1 MGKEFLP
8 LQISPL
14 LYMPFYERVL
24 LLYVFLSV
32 WEAVTKALVSHLHSC
47 L

>member
-1 MGKEFLP
+1 MEKEFLP

-14 LYMPFYERVL
+14 LYMPFYERLFL
-24 LLYVFLSV
+24 LHVFLAV
-32 WEAVTKALVSHLHSC
+32 WEAVTKASVSHLHSC